1 MRALAAVL
9 VLTIL
14 AVAPTA
20 AQPYE
25 IVFWQ
30 SIVTS
35 TNPADFEAYLE
46 EFPDGV
52 FRRLWRRTGSPRW
65 QRPCRAETRVSAALA
80 TCSGTARSARRWW
93 CCRAVSWRWADTR

>member
-20 AQPYE
+20 AQPDHE

-35 TNPADFEAYLE
+35 TNPADFEAYLG

-52 FRRLWRRTGSPRW
+52 FRRLAQNRIATLAAP
-65 QRPCRAETRVSAALA
+65 VSGRDARERALA
-80 TCSGTARSARRWW
+80 TFSGTARSARRWW
-93 CCRAVSWRWADTR
+93 FCRAASWRWAATR